1 MMRAAL
7 ASALLALGRSL
18 RQPRRLA
25 ALAVFVA
32 VAALHLA
39 LLPAQGLTDDDDFY
53 APAASSYASWL
64 GQLVTA
70 PSQALTQTRID
81 AAFRPNHEHPPGA
94 KLVMG
99 ITGAVLHDGLGV
111 MGALDGA
118 RAGVALLA
126 ALLLAVLVLWLWEP
140 LGPLTALAAPAL
152 LLSLPRFFFHSEVA
166 TLDVPVAC
174 AVVVVVVAF
183 HRAEKSPGWALAC
196 GVLFGLALLVKLNA
210 PFAVFPCLLW
220 TLALR
225 WRGFSL
231 SGGTVELPPIPRAL
245 VWMALLGPLLFLTLW
260 PWLWFGTA
268 ERLGAYLAFHLRHY
282 PILLFYEGEVWEEPF
297 APWHAPF
304 VLGFGAM
311 PVTVVALGL
320 LGAGRAAAALARAL
334 RGADATGEAPGVSPA
349 DRLRALVL
357 LQAAFAIGIVAF
369 LKVPKYGG
377 EKLFMPFF
385 PLWCV
390 LAADGLALLGSAL
403 AVLAPRLPTRLT
415 APMALALALAPGLW
429 GTVKH
434 HGGFALSYYGELVGG
449 LRGAVA
455 RGYERSYYDVADKE
469 LARLLER
476 EARGL
481 SVHFEPNHKE
491 YVRTYRWL
499 ADDGVIAG
507 VRLVKERARAD
518 LVVLTHER
526 RWSSYPALLA
536 ELEALTP
543 IAEKRID
550 GVPLWTV
557 YRR

>member
-1 MMRAAL
+1 MRAAL
-7 ASALLALGRSL
+7 SSALLALGGFL
-18 RQPRRLA
+18 RVPRRMA
-25 ALAVFVA
+25 ALAVFVG
-32 VAALHLA
+32 VAALHLS

-53 APAASSYASWL
+53 VPAAASYASWL

-70 PSQALTQTRID
+70 PGQALTQARID

-99 ITGAVLHDGLGV
+99 VTGAVLHDGLGIL
-111 MGALDGA
+111 GKLDGA

-126 ALLLAVLVLWLWEP
+126 ALLMAVLVLWLWGP
-140 LGPLTALAAPAL
+140 LGPATALAAPAL

-174 AVVVVVVAF
+174 AVVVVCAAF
-183 HRAEKSPGWALAC
+183 FWAEKSPRWALAC

-210 PFAVFPCLLW
+210 PFAVFPCALW
-220 TLALR
+220 ALALR
-225 WRGFSL
+225 WRGFSV
-231 SGGTVELPPIPRAL
+231 SGGAVGLPPIPRAL

-260 PWLWFGTA
+260 PWLWFDTA

-282 PILLFYEGEVWEEPF
+282 PILLFYEGEVWEDPV
-297 APWHAPF
+297 APWHAPL

-311 PVTVVALGL
+311 PVTVAALGL
-320 LGAGRAAAALARAL
+320 LGLGRAAVAL
-334 RGADATGEAPGVSPA
+334 RRAVQGADDTGEAAEVSPG

-357 LQAAFAIGIVAF
+357 LQAGFAIGIVAF
-369 LKVPKYGG
+369 LNVPKYGG

-390 LAADGLALLGSAL
+390 LAADGLALLVRAL
-403 AVLAPRLPTRLT
+403 AVLAPRLPTG
-415 APMALALALAPGLW
+415 ASMPVALALALAPGLW

-434 HGGFALSYYGELVGG
+434 HGGFALSYYGELAGG
-449 LRGAVA
+449 LRGATA
-455 RGYERSYYDVADKE
+455 RGYERTYYDVADKE

-499 ADDGVIAG
+499 EADGVIAA

-536 ELEALTP
+536 ELEGLTP